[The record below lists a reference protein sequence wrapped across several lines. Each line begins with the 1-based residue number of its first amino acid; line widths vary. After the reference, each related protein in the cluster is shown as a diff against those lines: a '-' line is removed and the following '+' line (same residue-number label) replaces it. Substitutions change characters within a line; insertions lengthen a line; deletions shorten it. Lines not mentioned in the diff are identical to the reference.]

1 LQQYYEIRPSL
12 SQCIFLLSGHALAAA
27 AIYFYLEPALLML
40 AILAAVGLLAF
51 SESRCLIQQEII
63 KLVLDPGDKSIEF
76 KQGKQPYFY
85 SKYKVYQTRW
95 FAILK
100 LVDADKSRTLILNPD
115 CFDSHQAYQQLRYQL
130 HQMEQAMEQAG
141 AA

>member
-1 LQQYYEIRPSL
+1 MQEYYEIRPSAA
-12 SQCIFLLSGHALAAA
+12 QRNFLLSSHALAAV

-40 AILAAVGLLAF
+40 AALAAVCLLAIY
-51 SESRCLIQQEII
+51 ESRCLIQQEII
-63 KLVLDPGDKSIEF
+63 KLRLDPGDKSIEF
-76 KQGKQPYFY
+76 RQGKQPYFY

-100 LVDADKSRTLILNPD
+100 LVNADKSRTLILNSD
-115 CFDSHQAYQQLRYQL
+115 CFNSLQAYQQLRYQL
-130 HQMEQAMEQAG
+130 RKMEHAG

>member
-1 LQQYYEIRPSL
+1 MQNYYEIRPSAAQL
-12 SQCIFLLSGHALAAA
+12 IFLLASHGVAAV
-27 AIYFYLEPALLML
+27 AIYFYLEASLLML
-40 AILAAVGLLAF
+40 ATVAAVCLLAMH
-51 SESRCLIQQEII
+51 ESRCLIRQEII
-63 KLVLDPGDKSIEF
+63 KLALDPGAKSIEF

-100 LVDADKSRTLILNPD
+100 LVDANKSRTLILNPD
-115 CFDSHQAYQQLRYQL
+115 CFNSLQAYQQLRYQL

>member
-1 LQQYYEIRPSL
+1 LQENYQIRPSP
-12 SQCIFLLSGHALAAA
+12 SQCIFLLTGHALAAA
-27 AIYFYLEPALLML
+27 AIYFYLEPALFML
-40 AILAAVGLLAF
+40 AALAAVCLLAI

-63 KLVLDPGDKSIEF
+63 KLGFDPVAKLIELG
-76 KQGKQPYFY
+76 QGKQPYIF

-115 CFDSHQAYQQLRYQL
+115 CFNSLQAYQQLRYQL
-130 HQMEQAMEQAG
+130 RKMEQTG

>member
-1 LQQYYEIRPSL
+1 LQNYYEIRPST
-12 SQCIFLLSGHALAAA
+12 SQRNFLLASHALAAA

-40 AILAAVGLLAF
+40 SALAAVCLLAIY
-51 SESRCLIQQEII
+51 ESRCLIQQEII
-63 KLVLDPGDKSIEF
+63 KLGFDPVAKLIELG
-76 KQGKQPYFY
+76 QGKQPYIF

-100 LVDADKSRTLILNPD
+100 LVDTDKSRTLILNPD
-115 CFDSHQAYQQLRYQL
+115 CFTSLETYQQLRYQL
-130 HQMEQAMEQAG
+130 RKMEQVD

>member
-1 LQQYYEIRPSL
+1 MQEYYEIQPSS
-12 SQCIFLLSGHALAAA
+12 SQHIFLLVSHGLAAA
-27 AIYFYLEPALLML
+27 AIYFYLEPTLLK
-40 AILAAVGLLAF
+40 LAAMAAVCLLAF
-51 SESRCLIQQEII
+51 CDSRWLIQQEII
-63 KLVLDPGDKSIEF
+63 ILRLDSGAKSIEYR
-76 KQGKQPYFY
+76 QGKQPYFY

-115 CFDSHQAYQQLRYQL
+115 CFNSLLSYQQLRYRL
-130 HQMEQAMEQAG
+130 RKMEQAG

>member
-1 LQQYYEIRPSL
+1 LQEYYEIRPSAA
-12 SQCIFLLSGHALAAA
+12 QRNFLLTSHGLAAA

-40 AILAAVGLLAF
+40 PALAAVGLLAIY
-51 SESRCLIQQEII
+51 ESRCLIQQEII
-63 KLVLDPGDKSIEF
+63 KLRLDPGDKSIEF
-76 KQGKQPYFY
+76 RQGKQPYFY

-100 LVDADKSRTLILNPD
+100 LVNEDKSRTLILNPD
-115 CFDSHQAYQQLRYQL
+115 CFNSLQAYQQLRYQL
-130 HQMEQAMEQAG
+130 RKMEHAG